1 MVNFI
6 FRHILPYI
14 PGRASDITRLR
25 CHAQYSTDLHSL
37 FYHRNR
43 SCLCGLHLVTRAQG
57 MALQRPCFN
66 LTHIVSCTCHEERRC
81 QVISEFDDGRDVL
94 EAGSVTLAPAGP
106 LRFLI
111 TSFPASCLVLT
122 FRVCG
127 IASVVPTR
135 PGLEAGASG
144 QDRTQQS
151 EFCLWLCVSRYILW
165 LPDMLSSSVLIP
177 C

>member
-1 MVNFI
+1 
-6 FRHILPYI
+6 
-14 PGRASDITRLR
+14 
-25 CHAQYSTDLHSL
+25 
-37 FYHRNR
+37 
-43 SCLCGLHLVTRAQG
+43 

-66 LTHIVSCTCHEERRC
+66 LTHTVSCTCHEERRC

-127 IASVVPTR
+127 IASVVPAR
-135 PGLEAGASG
+135 PGLEARSNPTIGILFVVALYALAPRHAIVIRSNPLLIPPSISLVSG
-144 QDRTQQS
+144 FRT
-151 EFCLWLCVSRYILW
+151 CLCSCISFQINH
-165 LPDMLSSSVLIP
+165 SSSDSKSQTRSRKLDRKSWEVCKFGHL
-177 C
+177 